1 MWGIIET
8 KHTMEIQLENKR
20 LILSYISD
28 LQDFIALLIANRDE
42 SLETLFTTWPSEI
55 SEDRHKMLKN
65 MIVLS
70 AQDLQVAQKDLSI
83 RQNELMDVEERIREL
98 Q

>member
-1 MWGIIET
+1 
-8 KHTMEIQLENKR
+8 MEIQLENKR
-20 LILSYISD
+20 LILSYIAD

-42 SLETLFTTWPSEI
+42 SLETLFTTWPCEI

-83 RQNELMDVEERIREL
+83 RQNELMDVEERIRGL

>member
-1 MWGIIET
+1 MWGT
-8 KHTMEIQLENKR
+8 TDGKHTMEIQLENKR
-20 LILSYISD
+20 LILSYIAD

-55 SEDRHKMLKN
+55 SEDRHRMLKN

-83 RQNELMDVEERIREL
+83 RQNELMDVEERIRGL

>member
-1 MWGIIET
+1 MWGAT
-8 KHTMEIQLENKR
+8 DGKHTMEIQLENKR
-20 LILSYISD
+20 LILSYIAD

-42 SLETLFTTWPSEI
+42 SLETLFTTWPCEI

-83 RQNELMDVEERIREL
+83 RQNELMDVEERIRGL